1 MYICLSRPVHA
12 IVTQFAVDS
21 EQNAAQGSAHCGYR
35 LCQEGL
41 STIVPYIR
49 RQIVRLTP
57 EDFHHLVRFR
67 RVVVMPPGQV
77 AKNDKASFRDE
88 QSLAGVRSLL
98 FGSALIVLDTSELSP
113 GLGQEEADI
122 LGQGGVPAI
131 VGWRGQYSLSIMMHK
146 VEVLQM
152 QEKMTT
158 IVQLRFE
165 NGIGAGPVQS
175 ADIETKEEGE
185 EETGGDAKVE
195 AKNEE
200 EEGAE
205 APAAAPADGNG
216 GMAACA

>member
-1 MYICLSRPVHA
+1 MHTS
-12 IVTQFAVDS
+12 Q
-21 EQNAAQGSAHCGYR
+21 SA
-35 LCQEGL
+35 
-41 STIVPYIR
+41 SS
-49 RQIVRLTP
+49 
-57 EDFHHLVRFR
+57 
-67 RVVVMPPGQV
+67 
-77 AKNDKASFRDE
+77 K
-88 QSLAGVRSLL
+88 SL
-98 FGSALIVLDTSELSP
+98 
-113 GLGQEEADI
+113 
-122 LGQGGVPAI
+122 
-131 VGWRGQYSLSIMMHK
+131 M
-146 VEVLQM
+146 M

-158 IVQLRFE
+158 LVQLRFE